1 MVVCGARGA
10 AVALVIAEASL
21 ALSVV
26 GALVAAEG
34 EDVLTEGEACE
45 DAGES
50 EGVGVEQGEGSVI
63 SSTCAPVARGATVI
77 SAVHES
83 TESFAF
89 CGVIS
94 AKRAVLEIVFPAP
107 FLSTRPRT
115 NKVEYEAYPKY
126 SVLLVHVP
134 LQWS

>member
-1 MVVCGARGA
+1 MSLSLLETKDDPAIVVSSAIPPRRARGTPVRASVVVCGAREA

-26 GALVAAEG
+26 VGVLVAVEG

-45 DAGES
+45 EVGES

-63 SSTCAPVARGATVI
+63 SSTCAPLARGATVI

-83 TESFAF
+83 TESFEF
-89 CGVIS
+89 
-94 AKRAVLEIVFPAP
+94 
-107 FLSTRPRT
+107 
-115 NKVEYEAYPKY
+115 
-126 SVLLVHVP
+126 
-134 LQWS
+134 

>member
-1 MVVCGARGA
+1 MVFCGVREA
-10 AVALVIAEASL
+10 AVALVVAEASL
-21 ALSVV
+21 VVGVVV

-45 DAGES
+45 EVGES

-83 TESFAF
+83 TESFEF
-89 CGVIS
+89 
-94 AKRAVLEIVFPAP
+94 
-107 FLSTRPRT
+107 
-115 NKVEYEAYPKY
+115 
-126 SVLLVHVP
+126 
-134 LQWS
+134 